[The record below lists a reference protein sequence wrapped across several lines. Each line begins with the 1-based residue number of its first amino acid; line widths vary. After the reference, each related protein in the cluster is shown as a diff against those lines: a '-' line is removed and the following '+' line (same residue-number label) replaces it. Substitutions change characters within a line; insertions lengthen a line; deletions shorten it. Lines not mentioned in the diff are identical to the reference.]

1 MKRPDMKRQRFGDDW
16 LEFLIVVLLIAV
28 VIEAMTWWLPR

>member
-1 MKRPDMKRQRFGDDW
+1 MKRHNMKRQRFGDYW

>member
-1 MKRPDMKRQRFGDDW
+1 MKRQRFGDDW